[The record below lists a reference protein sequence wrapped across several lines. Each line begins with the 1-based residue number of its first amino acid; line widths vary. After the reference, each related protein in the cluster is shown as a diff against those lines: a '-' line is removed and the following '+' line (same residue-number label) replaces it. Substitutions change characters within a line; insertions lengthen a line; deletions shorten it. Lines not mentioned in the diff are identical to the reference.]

1 MKNHLLIVFGKP
13 GAGKSYIAE
22 ILARSFGYVARDGD
36 DDIPPSMKRAL
47 MKKAEI
53 TDGMRRQFL
62 ANMIASVK
70 LLSRKHSKLLLH
82 QTLLKEYMREAIH
95 KAFPFARFILV
106 ETDDDIREQRYL
118 KRKYFNL
125 GLEYLRHMSALFDP
139 VNQPHTVI
147 LNNEDGVEGI
157 RKQLIRDNPSV
168 FYSCWDV

>member
-1 MKNHLLIVFGKP
+1 MNNHLLIVFGKP
-13 GAGKSYIAE
+13 GSGKSYAAE
-22 ILARSFGYVARDGD
+22 ILTHSFGFVAHDGD
-36 DDIPPSMKRAL
+36 DDIPPRMKQAL

-53 TDGMRRQFL
+53 TDDMRMSFL
-62 ANMIASVK
+62 ANMIASVNK
-70 LLSRKHSKLLLH
+70 FSLRHNRLVLH
-82 QTLLKEYMREAIH
+82 QTLLKEYMRDAIH
-95 KAFPFARFILV
+95 NAFPEAKFILV
-106 ETDDDIREQRYL
+106 ETDDTIREQRYL

-125 GLEYLRHMSALFDP
+125 GLAYLRHMSALFDP